1 MNYIRR
7 FKKIT
12 NKRLLTNTKSK
23 RGNNIVKKCLELS
36 TLCDLKISLVIYDPR
51 INKLVEYKSHND
63 FDADTI
69 KKQIL
74 KK

>member
-1 MNYIRR
+1 MNNTRK

-12 NKRLLTNTKSK
+12 NRRLLTNTKSK

-36 TLCDLKISLVIYDPR
+36 ILCDLQINLVIYDPR
-51 INKLVEYKSHND
+51 INKLVEYKSHSN
-63 FDADTI
+63 FDAEEVKT
-69 KKQIL
+69 QIL